1 MLLAASVATS
11 FAIGHAT
18 IVAAP
23 QDSSPRAKQI
33 YARAVEL
40 DSQGNQPAALALLW
54 EAAGLAPRDP
64 DIQNALGEALE
75 RIGALDA
82 AVSAYRA
89 ALQENPQFTK
99 ASNNLIL
106 ALVKAGKGEEAVERA
121 GARVAAS
128 PKDPDRHFTLG
139 LAQSEQDI
147 GEAIASFRR
156 ALALDPGHA
165 LARYNL
171 ALALNRS
178 DRPTEAVE
186 ELKRTL
192 ATGSR
197 AEAHYMLGMIYWHQ
211 GDFDGAMRALKAA
224 IEAEPRYAEAH
235 ATLGAVLAARHEWQ
249 SAAAEL
255 RRAIA
260 LHPDPPTH
268 YALARV
274 LQQGGNASGAALE
287 LKEAERLRQQLEDD
301 QQASVLSSVGTAKLD
316 AGDLT
321 AALELFRRATS
332 ISDRYAP
339 AYYQMGRTL
348 DRLGRDREAR
358 AAFSRAAALNPS
370 LTMNR

>member
-1 MLLAASVATS
+1 MLLAASVAMS
-11 FAIGHAT
+11 FVMGHAT
-18 IVAAP
+18 IVAAR
-23 QDSSPRAKQI
+23 QDSSRAKQA

-40 DSQGNQPAALALLW
+40 DSQGDYAAALALLW

-64 DIQNALGEALE
+64 DIQNALGQALE

-89 ALQENPQFTK
+89 ALHENPQFTK

-106 ALVKAGKGEEAVERA
+106 ALVKVGNGKEAVERA
-121 GARVAAS
+121 RGRVAAS
-128 PKDPDRHFTLG
+128 PNDPGAHFTLG

-147 GEAIASFRR
+147 GEAIESFRR
-156 ALALDPGHA
+156 ALALDPGYA

-178 DRPTEAVE
+178 DRASEAVE

-192 ATGSR
+192 ATDAR
-197 AEAHYMLGMIYWHQ
+197 AETHYMLGVIYWHQ
-211 GDFDGAMRALKAA
+211 GDFDGATRELKAA
-224 IEAEPRYAEAH
+224 IAAESRYAEAH
-235 ATLGAVLAARHEWQ
+235 ATLGAVLAARHDWQ

-274 LQQGGNASGAALE
+274 LQQGGHTSGAELE

-301 QQASVLSSVGTAKLD
+301 QQASVLTAVGTAKLD
-316 AGDLT
+316 AGALT

-370 LTMNR
+370 LATNR